1 MTAETA
7 PPRVRQARPE
17 GLRQRMVRYRILF
30 AVVTHILRDRRFQ
43 EKVIMCAIGAVAL
56 AELGRDNE
64 ARPVRRIAAR
74 YKSIGAGPELS
85 RARQALEPGK
95 S

>member
-7 PPRVRQARPE
+7 PARVRQARPE

>member
-7 PPRVRQARPE
+7 HARVRQARRG

-43 EKVIMCAIGAVAL
+43 EKVIMCAIAAVAL
-56 AELGRDNE
+56 AELGRDNQ
-64 ARPVRRIAAR
+64 AQPVRRIAAR
-74 YKSIGAGPELS
+74 YKELGVKQELS
-85 RARQALEPGK
+85 RARRALEPGK
-95 S
+95 G

>member
-1 MTAETA
+1 
-7 PPRVRQARPE
+7 
-17 GLRQRMVRYRILF
+17 MVRYRILF